1 MEISHSKK
9 WGGCLTLIWS
19 MVELMCVE
27 YPGLD
32 SLLVFGSEWMSV
44 IANVYKITVLMTCL
58 LQLRPGYYLSKRQR
72 VGEGETEQEK
82 KADH

>member
-1 MEISHSKK
+1 
-9 WGGCLTLIWS
+9 
-19 MVELMCVE
+19 MVELMCIE
-27 YPGLD
+27 YPVLD
-32 SLLVFGSEWMSV
+32 SLLVFGTEWMSV
-44 IANVYKITVLMTCL
+44 IVNIYKITVLMTCF